1 MDKIKVVAI
10 VGPTASGKSMLAM
23 ELAERFNVE
32 IVSADSMQVYR
43 SMDIGTAKPTKEQR
57 SKIKH
62 HMIDVANPDEEFTAA
77 RYKDEASKAIHG
89 AHARGKNVFV
99 VGGTGLYIRA
109 LTKGLFNGPGSD
121 MRLRNG
127 FAMLANYH
135 AQIGSDGKRYLHD
148 KLKEVDAESASK
160 IHPHNT
166 ARIVRAMEVYYLT
179 SQPISL
185 LQKEHGFLEEPYQV
199 IKIGLSV
206 DRETLYKKIE
216 ERVDRM
222 IEAGMVDEVRRLLA
236 NGYSSKLKAMGG
248 LGYKE
253 ITEHIQN
260 KCSLE
265 DAIKEIK
272 RNTRRYAKRQMTWFK
287 KEADIRWF
295 SCEEKDRIITLV
307 EGFLHEQ
314 AVRN

>member
-1 MDKIKVVAI
+1 
-10 VGPTASGKSMLAM
+10 
-23 ELAERFNVE
+23 
-32 IVSADSMQVYR
+32 
-43 SMDIGTAKPTKEQR
+43 
-57 SKIKH
+57 
-62 HMIDVANPDEEFTAA
+62 
-77 RYKDEASKAIHG
+77 
-89 AHARGKNVFV
+89 GKNVFV